1 MSVMLGVLTSSRQT
15 LLKKVM
21 EKKAKINFAVTIK
34 GTPLIYFVYKNKE
47 SGVKWSKNIIN
58 IKDSAVGFQ
67 TLHEV

>member
-1 MSVMLGVLTSSRQT
+1 
-15 LLKKVM
+15 M